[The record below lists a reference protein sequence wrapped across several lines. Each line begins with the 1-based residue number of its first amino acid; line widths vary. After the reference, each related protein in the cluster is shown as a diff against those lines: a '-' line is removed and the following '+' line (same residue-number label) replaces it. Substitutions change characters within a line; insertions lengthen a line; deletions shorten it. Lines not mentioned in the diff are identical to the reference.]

1 MTTSIFFLSNG
12 YKGGANNYIYQNL
25 NYISK
30 KCNSVLI
37 DKAFDNQLLDHSKN
51 IKLIKLNLFENIFS
65 NYKNLKKIFLNNK
78 KERNIIFLTNF
89 AIYLLYFFLF
99 LTIRKFNFKVVLT
112 LHSGIFINNL
122 KNNFISICFSLI
134 ANNIDNII
142 YGSESSKDWWMQRY
156 FWMRWANYK
165 VIYNGINLKKF
176 KKKRKIKLKKLN
188 ISFVGRVAKENNPEL
203 FLKIV
208 KDNLKNKF
216 IKFHCFGEGPLKKEL
231 IHKNIKHHGWCDSKT
246 IYNKTDL
253 IIIT

>member
-1 MTTSIFFLSNG
+1 MRTSIFFLSNG

-30 KCNSVLI
+30 KYNSVLI
-37 DKAFDNQLLDHSKN
+37 DKAFDNQLLDQSKN

-65 NYKNLKKIFLNNK
+65 NYKNLKKIFLKNK
-78 KERNIIFLTNF
+78 KEKNIIFLTNF

-99 LTIRKFNFKVVLT
+99 LTIKKFNFKVVLT
-112 LHSGIFINNL
+112 LHSGIFINNF

-142 YGSESSKDWWMQRY
+142 YGSVSSKNWWMQRY

-176 KKKRKIKLKKLN
+176 KKKKKN
-188 ISFVGRVAKENNPEL
+188 
-203 FLKIV
+203 
-208 KDNLKNKF
+208 
-216 IKFHCFGEGPLKKEL
+216 
-231 IHKNIKHHGWCDSKT
+231 
-246 IYNKTDL
+246 
-253 IIIT
+253 